1 MSQVLGALFAVLV
14 GLMII
19 PTFGRYQQVS
29 NDNSRAVATAQQ
41 QQQLMNAAK
50 EYIQQ
55 NAAALQA
62 NATSNTPAI
71 ITVSML
77 QNTNLLP
84 AAFVATNPYGQTWTV
99 QVLQPSA
106 GTLQALVSA
115 TNGANIPDA
124 QASKIASIVGASGG
138 FLPLNDSGLYQ
149 AGQAYGSYGGWVLPT
164 AGYAVSGGHPA
175 GLVSYSSGQTA
186 SNYLYR
192 NAVPGQPQLNRMN
205 TALDMNANDLNN
217 AGKVGIGTE
226 NPTNPLTINNQS
238 FYPAQNVNS
247 GVMIGPPNGAA
258 YGGGILMKDYSHYAG
273 MWTTENGATL
283 NFGAGGTSSGFGS
296 PYGKVSI
303 DKDGNVAA
311 AGSVAVPQGNN
322 LKVGNTL
329 YYGDANNSAVRQNGD
344 FYVQHYD
351 GQPADLISKNIIAS
365 GGSVV
370 VATNDWTLGGRDAN
384 WTNNSAPQSSVG
396 SANLN
401 DVYLRSIDKWA
412 SQLGAGIS
420 NTCYTIYS
428 GNDGA
433 LTCNSG
439 YVVTGVRMSGVG
451 CGGECVAHFITCC
464 MLQ

>member
-41 QQQLMNAAK
+41 QQQLMNAAT
-50 EYIQQ
+50 EYIEQ

-62 NATSNTPAI
+62 NATSSTPAT

-84 AAFVATNPYGQTWTV
+84 AAFGATNPYGQTWAV

-106 GTLQALVSA
+106 GNLQALVSA

-124 QASKIASIVGASGG
+124 QAAKIASIVGASGG
-138 FLPLNDSGLYQ
+138 FVPLNDSGLYQ
-149 AGQAYGSYGGWVLPT
+149 AGQVYGSYGGWVLPT

-217 AGKVGIGTE
+217 AG
-226 NPTNPLTINNQS
+226 TINAS
-238 FYPAQNVNS
+238 AV
-247 GVMIGPPNGAA
+247 
-258 YGGGILMKDYSHYAG
+258 
-273 MWTTENGATL
+273 
-283 NFGAGGTSSGFGS
+283 
-296 PYGKVSI
+296 KVPS
-303 DKDGNVAA
+303 
-311 AGSVAVPQGNN
+311 GNN
-322 LKVGNTL
+322 LRVGNSI
-329 YYGDANNSAVRQNGD
+329 YYGDGLNSAIRQDGGV
-344 FYVQHYD
+344 YLQHHD
-351 GQPADLISKNIIAS
+351 GSAANIGQVGSISSSA
-365 GGSVV
+365 
-370 VATNDWTLGGRDAN
+370 NDWALLGRDGN
-384 WTNNSAPQSSVG
+384 WTDNSAPQSPVG

-401 DVYLRSIDKWA
+401 DVYLRSVGRWA
-412 SQLGAGIS
+412 SSIQAHGQLGNFQIGYSPAGS
-420 NTCYTIYS
+420 MYCAAVNPYTGACS
-428 GNDGA
+428 CPDGA
-433 LTCNSG
+433 TTYLAGSFYLHGFWIVKPDFLYQC
-439 YVVTGVRMSGVG
+439 
-451 CGGECVAHFITCC
+451 I
-464 MLQ
+464 QW